1 MPLYSA
7 SITQGELSTA
17 LYCLE
22 SMQADFKE
30 GDSSFD
36 DFISLFQKLEAL
48 ADLTPDPSNLNLPV
62 AHLSLIAT

>member
-1 MPLYSA
+1 MPLYSS

-22 SMQADFKE
+22 SMQSDFKK

-48 ADLTPDPSNLNLPV
+48 ADLTPDPSNLDLPV